1 MNSEIQKQLTL
12 FSEWVRNQPQFPEI
26 PEKLLH
32 RFLHSCYYDLDNA
45 KSALELFVSI
55 RNETPELFTNRDPLS
70 PSIQETMKIVKMAV
84 YETTDKKHIWIWQ
97 VNDPGFDRFETLHDS
112 RLFLLTA
119 DTWFLTDRLADDD
132 IVIVD
137 VKDFNY
143 KFITKYNS
151 ILGKTISK
159 YQGGAMPMRLKQI
172 HVINTPLIVDKIY
185 SLFKPLL
192 KSDVKEKIHFH
203 TPNSNT
209 LFDYVHKDDLP
220 KDLGG
225 IRDSLDIYTKKMK
238 EMMLTKRYVS
248 LTDMKLDKAMFDHRF
263 SRVVDMKK
271 NPDCNYED
279 YEVIIK
285 VVLRCRIG
293 KNRMYEKSV
302 ERSVKM

>member
-26 PEKLLH
+26 PDKLLH

-238 EMMLTKRYVS
+238 EMMLTKRDV
-248 LTDMKLDKAMFDHRF
+248 LARDDLWR
-263 SRVVDMKK
+263 K
-271 NPDCNYED
+271 NTAKPEADNA
-279 YEVIIK
+279 
-285 VVLRCRIG
+285 
-293 KNRMYEKSV
+293 KSF
-302 ERSVKM
+302 RNLGID

>member
-238 EMMLTKRYVS
+238 EMMLTKRDV
-248 LTDMKLDKAMFDHRF
+248 LARDDLWR
-263 SRVVDMKK
+263 K
-271 NPDCNYED
+271 NTAKPEADNA
-279 YEVIIK
+279 
-285 VVLRCRIG
+285 
-293 KNRMYEKSV
+293 KSF
-302 ERSVKM
+302 RNLGID